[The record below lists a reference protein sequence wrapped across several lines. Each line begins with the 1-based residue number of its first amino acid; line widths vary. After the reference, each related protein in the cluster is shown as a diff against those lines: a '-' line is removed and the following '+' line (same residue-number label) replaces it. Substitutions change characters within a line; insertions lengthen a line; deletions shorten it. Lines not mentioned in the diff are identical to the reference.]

1 MLFNEE
7 GSSVDCTIKDT
18 KLKREEK
25 DRRGEENYLYTQAVF
40 CDSATVDNAQ
50 RSWQFQGQ
58 LAVSRAVGGFKGSLI

>member
-7 GSSVDCTIKDT
+7 GSSVDCTIEDT

-40 CDSATVDNAQ
+40 YDSATVDNAQ
-50 RSWQFQGQ
+50 RSWRFQGQ
-58 LAVSRAVGGFKGSLI
+58 LIQ